1 MQVVRTIE
9 IRQPN
14 GVRIFVPMGDV
25 NTLRETIAVA
35 RFLSVPARRDDGIS
49 IHHDDINDNT
59 WQIHRADSIAEDA
72 TRLPGRH
79 IGRSTFVGSRS
90 VSARALMDSQA

>member
-1 MQVVRTIE
+1 MQAVRTIE
-9 IRQPN
+9 IRQTN

-49 IHHDDINDNT
+49 IHHDDINDT
-59 WQIHRADSIAEDA
+59 CEIHCADSIAEDA
-72 TRLPGRH
+72 TLWSGRH

-90 VSARALMDSQA
+90 VSPRELMDSQM

>member
-9 IRQPN
+9 IRQTN

-35 RFLSVPARRDDGIS
+35 RFLSVPARRDDDIS
-49 IHHDDINDNT
+49 IHHDDINDT
-59 WQIHRADSIAEDA
+59 CEIHRADNIAAEV
-72 TRLPGRH
+72 TRRPDRL
-79 IGRSTFVGSRS
+79 IGRSAFVGGRS
-90 VSARALMDSQA
+90 VSARALMDSQM